1 MTSLNVML
9 HSINEESRLSLL
21 CDNFSYLSTEERA
34 GVLFTT
40 ADDVNIF
47 IAHKYFL
54 FKLYKICLGGG
65 GLHHNSR
72 LWRARLQEGV
82 DLPSAGE

>member
-40 ADDVNIF
+40 ADDVNILELTNIF
-47 IAHKYFL
+47 
-54 FKLYKICLGGG
+54 
-65 GLHHNSR
+65 S
-72 LWRARLQEGV
+72 
-82 DLPSAGE
+82 

>member
-1 MTSLNVML
+1 MFTLQASMTSLNVML

-40 ADDVNIF
+40 ADDVNILELTNIF
-47 IAHKYFL
+47 
-54 FKLYKICLGGG
+54 
-65 GLHHNSR
+65 S
-72 LWRARLQEGV
+72 
-82 DLPSAGE
+82 